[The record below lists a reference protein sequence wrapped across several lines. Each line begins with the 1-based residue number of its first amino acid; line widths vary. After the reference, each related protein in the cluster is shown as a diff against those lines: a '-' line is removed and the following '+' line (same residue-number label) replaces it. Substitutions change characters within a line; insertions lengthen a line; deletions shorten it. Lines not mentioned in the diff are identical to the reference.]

1 MENGEIADSQIS
13 ASSQWGNNYAA
24 IQGRLH
30 FKQQGVKQGGWSTRP
45 NDLNQW
51 FQVDLGS
58 FTTVA
63 GIATQGRNSYGRL
76 KQFVQSFNLQYSS
89 DGVIFQFYKETW
101 NSSAKV
107 SSWKRGDYF
116 P

>member
-13 ASSQWGNNYAA
+13 ASSKWDNNHAA

-30 FKQQGVKQGGWSTRP
+30 FKQQGMKQGGWSTRA
-45 NDLNQW
+45 NTLNQW

-63 GIATQGRNSYGRL
+63 GIATQGRNSYRWR
-76 KQFVQSFNLQYSS
+76 QFVKSFNLQYSS
-89 DGVIFQFYKETW
+89 EGVIFQFYKETW

-107 SSWKRGDYF
+107 SSWKRGGYF